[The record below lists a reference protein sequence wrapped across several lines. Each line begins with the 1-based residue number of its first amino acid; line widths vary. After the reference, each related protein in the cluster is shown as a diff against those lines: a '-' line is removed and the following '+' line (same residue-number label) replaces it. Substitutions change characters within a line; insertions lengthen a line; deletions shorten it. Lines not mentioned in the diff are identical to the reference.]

1 MFVLP
6 EAQLF
11 HLVRKKLKRDPVS
24 SFFEGKN
31 VLLILGVGAFTE
43 MDKTS
48 ILEYEAAYDDLC
60 KEFELDDIF
69 YLTMNDPF
77 VLDAWGKSLK
87 IKKVKLLP
95 DGNGALSLRINQNDG
110 LSEGDC
116 VCTKFNMGMYRRNWR
131 SVVLVQDLMAIW
143 NTAEPAPKGTK
154 DEIEPDLETY
164 VETNLENILIRLR
177 NRNQSDKVAEE
188 NKKSLEVLQM
198 SSPQM
203 GGGSVF

>member
-1 MFVLP
+1 M
-6 EAQLF
+6 
-11 HLVRKKLKRDPVS
+11 
-24 SFFEGKN
+24 
-31 VLLILGVGAFTE
+31 ILGVGAFTDTDTK
-43 MDKTS
+43 MIK
-48 ILEYEAAYDDLC
+48 EYEAAYDDIL

-131 SVVLVQDLMAIW
+131 SLVLVQDKMAIW
-143 NTAEPAPKGTK
+143 NTAETSPKGTK
-154 DEIEPDLETY
+154 DDVDPAADKYEECTVAAFQEKM
-164 VETNLENILIRLR
+164 RRR
-177 NRNQSDKVAEE
+177 NVSSRVAEE
-188 NKKSLEVLQM
+188 NKQSLEKLQET
-198 SSPQM
+198 SPLM
-203 GGGSVF
+203 GGGNVF

>member
-11 HLVRKKLKRDPVS
+11 HIVRKKLKRTPVHD
-24 SFFEGKN
+24 FFKGKD
-31 VLLILGVGAFTE
+31 VLLILGVGAYTDTDTK
-43 MDKTS
+43 MIK
-48 ILEYEAAYDDLC
+48 EYEAAYDDIL

-69 YLTMNDPF
+69 YLTMNDPY

-87 IKKVKLLP
+87 LKKIKLLP

-110 LSEGDC
+110 LAEGDC
-116 VCTKFNMGMYRRNWR
+116 VVTKFNMGMYRRNWR

-143 NTAEPAPKGTK
+143 NTAEPAPKGSK
-154 DEIEPDLETY
+154 DEIEPEDETY
-164 VETNLENILIRLR
+164 VETNLENILKRLR
-177 NRNQSDKVAEE
+177 NRNQSGHVAEE
-188 NKKSLEVLQM
+188 NKKSLEKLQM

>member
-11 HLVRKKLKRDPVS
+11 HLVRKKLKREPVS
-24 SFFEGKN
+24 SFFKGKN

-48 ILEYEAAYDDLC
+48 ILEYEAAYDDIC
-60 KEFELDDIF
+60 KEFELDEIY

-110 LSEGDC
+110 LSEGEC
-116 VCTKFNMGMYRRNWR
+116 VCTKFKMGMYRRNWR
-131 SVVLVQDLMAIW
+131 SLVLVQDMMAIW
-143 NTAEPAPKGTK
+143 NTAESSPKGTK
-154 DEIEPDLETY
+154 DDVDPEADSYIETTLESFKKKM
-164 VETNLENILIRLR
+164 R
-177 NRNQSDKVAEE
+177 NRDQSAHIAEE
-188 NKKSLEVLQM
+188 NTKSLEKLQET
-198 SSPQM
+198 SPQM

>member
-24 SFFEGKN
+24 TFFEGKN

-77 VLDAWGKSLK
+77 VLDAWGKALK
-87 IKKVKLLP
+87 IKKIKLLP
-95 DGNGALSLRINQNDG
+95 DGNGALSLRINQNNG
-110 LSEGDC
+110 LSEGEC

-131 SVVLVQDLMAIW
+131 SLVLVQDKMAIW
-143 NTAEPAPKGTK
+143 NTAETSPKGTK
-154 DEIEPDLETY
+154 DDVDPAADKYEECTVAAFQEKM
-164 VETNLENILIRLR
+164 RRR
-177 NRNQSDKVAEE
+177 NVSSRVAEE
-188 NKKSLEVLQM
+188 NKQSLEKLQET
-198 SSPQM
+198 SPLM
-203 GGGSVF
+203 GGGNVF

>member
-31 VLLILGVGAFTE
+31 VLLILGVGAYTE

-77 VLDAWGKSLK
+77 VLDAWGK
-87 IKKVKLLP
+87 
-95 DGNGALSLRINQNDG
+95 AL
-110 LSEGDC
+110 
-116 VCTKFNMGMYRRNWR
+116 
-131 SVVLVQDLMAIW
+131 
-143 NTAEPAPKGTK
+143 
-154 DEIEPDLETY
+154 
-164 VETNLENILIRLR
+164 
-177 NRNQSDKVAEE
+177 
-188 NKKSLEVLQM
+188 
-198 SSPQM
+198 
-203 GGGSVF
+203 